1 MSTWA
6 APTPIVSALRLPAPA
21 VPAPS
26 TEARPAAAP
35 TRSAAAD
42 SDRRPTCKRAGSPT
56 RDRSTDTVPS
66 DVVEFPFFGRVL
78 FRNRSSLISSDS
90 RYKNVGIANS
100 TSDKWTSQNTN
111 ILRQLFPFY
120 LHPIVAGSSSLFPFN
135 SISMILRIM
144 NITTELMMRYK
155 YEVWYEVI
163 SEQWNAI
170 VMKGRVFI

>member
-56 RDRSTDTVPS
+56 RVRSTAFTVPVS
-66 DVVEFPFFGRVL
+66 ADVQEAAV
-78 FRNRSSLISSDS
+78 
-90 RYKNVGIANS
+90 AN
-100 TSDKWTSQNTN
+100 
-111 ILRQLFPFY
+111 F
-120 LHPIVAGSSSLFPFN
+120 SSSF
-135 SISMILRIM
+135 S
-144 NITTELMMRYK
+144 
-155 YEVWYEVI
+155 
-163 SEQWNAI
+163 
-170 VMKGRVFI
+170 